1 MFNKRVKNELENS
14 ENGESMICPKCG
26 NRFLL
31 FHDYNRDFGGN
42 LFWCECLTCKTTTI
56 TYRHKG
62 FAIAAFKKGMTYN
75 K

>member
-1 MFNKRVKNELENS
+1 MFNKRAETEPKSNEN
-14 ENGESMICPKCG
+14 MFCPMCG
-26 NRFLL
+26 NRLHL

-42 LFWCECLTCKTTTI
+42 LFWCECLICKITTT
-56 TYRHKG
+56 TYHHKG

>member
-1 MFNKRVKNELENS
+1 MFNKRAKNELENS

-31 FHDYNRDFGGN
+31 FRDYNRDFGGN
-42 LFWCECLTCKTTTI
+42 LFWCECLTCKTTTM
-56 TYRHKG
+56 THHYRG